1 MTAPDWD
8 QQMRSRL
15 ARGEESALGEL
26 YDQLS
31 PLVHGL
37 AGRILGDE
45 QAAAQLTREVF
56 GHLWE
61 HPEEFDPGERSLR
74 SWVGELTH
82 RRAVERL
89 RREDHE
95 PEEIDQRAATA
106 QAQYVVAA
114 LPPRCARPWR
124 PPGTT
129 AGPTRRPPGSWAS
142 ASRRPVSGSAS
153 ACNCSPMNLSS
164 ARDGGRTG

>member
-26 YDQLS
+26 YDQLA

-37 AGRILGDE
+37 AGRILDDE

-61 HPEEFDPGERSLR
+61 HPEEFDPDRRSLR
-74 SWVGELTH
+74 SWVGELTQ

-89 RREDHE
+89 RGADLGQR
-95 PEEIDQRAATA
+95 EIDARAADA
-106 QAQYVVAA
+106 QVQYVVAA
-114 LPPRCARPWR
+114 LPPPLRE
-124 PPGTT
+124 TLET
-129 AGPTRRPPGSWAS
+129 AW
-142 ASRRPVSGSAS
+142 
-153 ACNCSPMNLSS
+153 L
-164 ARDGGRTG
+164 DGGTYQETARRLGISEQATKQRLRLGLQLLASELEFGS

>member
-26 YDQLS
+26 YDRLS

-37 AGRILGDE
+37 AGQILADE

-61 HPEEFDPGERSLR
+61 HPEEFDPAERSLR

-82 RRAVERL
+82 RGAVERL
-89 RREDHE
+89 RRAALS
-95 PEEIDQRAATA
+95 PREIRERVAAA
-106 QAQYVVAA
+106 QVQFVVAA
-114 LPPRCARPWR
+114 LPPALREPLETTWFDRRTYQETARQLGISEQAARHRLRLGLQLLASELEYAPDR
-124 PPGTT
+124 G
-129 AGPTRRPPGSWAS
+129 AGG
-142 ASRRPVSGSAS
+142 
-153 ACNCSPMNLSS
+153 
-164 ARDGGRTG
+164 

>member
-1 MTAPDWD
+1 MTALDWD

-61 HPEEFDPGERSLR
+61 HPQEFDPELRSLR
-74 SWVGELTH
+74 SWIGELTQQ
-82 RRAVERL
+82 RAVERL
-89 RREDHE
+89 RRAELGA
-95 PEEIDQRAATA
+95 EEIHDRAVAA
-106 QAQYVVAA
+106 QVQYVVAA
-114 LPPRCARPWR
+114 LPPPLRETLE
-124 PPGTT
+124 TT
-129 AGPTRRPPGSWAS
+129 W
-142 ASRRPVSGSAS
+142 
-153 ACNCSPMNLSS
+153 L
-164 ARDGGRTG
+164 DGRTYQETARRLGISEQAAKQRLRLGLQLLASELEFGS

>member
-8 QQMRSRL
+8 QLMRSRL

-61 HPEEFDPGERSLR
+61 HPEDFDPGERSLR

-89 RREDHE
+89 RREDLGT
-95 PEEIDQRAATA
+95 EEIDQRAAAA

-114 LPPRCARPWR
+114 LPPALRETLE
-124 PPGTT
+124 TT
-129 AGPTRRPPGSWAS
+129 WY
-142 ASRRPVSGSAS
+142 
-153 ACNCSPMNLSS
+153 
-164 ARDGGRTG
+164 DGRTYQETARQLGISEQAARQRLRLGLQLLANELEFGS

>member
-15 ARGEESALGEL
+15 ARGEETALGEL

-37 AGRILGDE
+37 AGRILADE
-45 QAAAQLTREVF
+45 SAAAQLTREVF

-61 HPEEFDPGERSLR
+61 HPEEFDPQVCSLR
-74 SWVGELTH
+74 SWIAELTH

-89 RREDHE
+89 RKAALQ
-95 PEEIDQRAATA
+95 PEEIDDRAAAA
-106 QAQYVVAA
+106 QVQYVVAA
-114 LPPRCARPWR
+114 LPPMLRETIETAWSDGRTYQETARR
-124 PPGTT
+124 LGISEQ
-129 AGPTRRPPGSWAS
+129 AAKQRLRLGLQLLSS
-142 ASRRPVSGSAS
+142 ELESGS
-153 ACNCSPMNLSS
+153 
-164 ARDGGRTG
+164 

>member
-26 YDQLS
+26 YDQLA

-37 AGRILGDE
+37 AWRILSDE
-45 QAAAQLTREVF
+45 VAAAQLTREVF

-61 HPEEFDPGERSLR
+61 HPEEFDPELRSLR

-89 RREDHE
+89 RRADLGAA
-95 PEEIDQRAATA
+95 EIDDRTA
-106 QAQYVVAA
+106 DARVQYVVAA
-114 LPPRCARPWR
+114 LPPPLRETLETTWLDGQTYQETARR
-124 PPGTT
+124 LGISEQATKHRLRLGLQLL
-129 AGPTRRPPGSWAS
+129 ASELEFGS
-142 ASRRPVSGSAS
+142 
-153 ACNCSPMNLSS
+153 
-164 ARDGGRTG
+164 

>member
-26 YDQLS
+26 YDQLA

-45 QAAAQLTREVF
+45 VAAAQLTREVF

-61 HPEEFDPGERSLR
+61 HPEEFDPAERSLR
-74 SWVGELTH
+74 SWAGELTR

-89 RREDHE
+89 RRADLGA
-95 PEEIDQRAATA
+95 EEIDRRTAAA
-106 QAQYVVAA
+106 QVQYVVAA
-114 LPPRCARPWR
+114 LPPALRETLETTWYDGR
-124 PPGTT
+124 TYQET
-129 AGPTRRPPGSWAS
+129 AGRLG
-142 ASRRPVSGSAS
+142 VSEQAVRHRLRLGLQLIATE
-153 ACNCSPMNLSS
+153 LEF
-164 ARDGGRTG
+164 GR

>member
-37 AGRILGDE
+37 AGKILGDE
-45 QAAAQLTREVF
+45 TAAAQLTREVF

-61 HPEEFDPGERSLR
+61 HPEEFDPERSLR

-89 RREDHE
+89 QRADLG
-95 PEEIDQRAATA
+95 PEEIHERAAAA
-106 QAQYVVAA
+106 QVQYVVAA
-114 LPPRCARPWR
+114 LPPALRETLE
-124 PPGTT
+124 TT
-129 AGPTRRPPGSWAS
+129 WY
-142 ASRRPVSGSAS
+142 
-153 ACNCSPMNLSS
+153 
-164 ARDGGRTG
+164 DGRTYQETARQLGITEQVARQRLRLGLQLLATELEFGS

>member
-1 MTAPDWD
+1 MTALDWD

-45 QAAAQLTREVF
+45 QAAAHLTREVF

-61 HPEEFDPGERSLR
+61 HPEEFDPELRSLR
-74 SWVGELTH
+74 SWVGELTQQ
-82 RRAVERL
+82 RAVERL
-89 RREDHE
+89 RRAELGA
-95 PEEIDQRAATA
+95 EEIHDRAAAA
-106 QAQYVVAA
+106 QVQYVVAA
-114 LPPRCARPWR
+114 LPPPLRETLE
-124 PPGTT
+124 TT
-129 AGPTRRPPGSWAS
+129 W
-142 ASRRPVSGSAS
+142 
-153 ACNCSPMNLSS
+153 L
-164 ARDGGRTG
+164 DGRTYQETARRLGISEQAAKQRLRLGLQLLASELEFGS